1 MYPTISE
8 YLEAIKSAE
17 DNFEQLKHLRPVLED
32 DGSPIMTSGNFA
44 VVFKMKD
51 EQTGKLHAVKCFLR
65 EQEGR
70 AEAYRQIAEELE
82 FVSSTF
88 LTPIKY
94 LDKELF
100 VDTNAGD
107 EKEFPVLLMD
117 WVEGETLD
125 KYIRKRLDDQY
136 ELSLLAYQFSR
147 LAMWLMPQP
156 FAHGDLKPDNIL
168 VKSDGT
174 LVLVDYDGMYVP
186 AMKGQKARE
195 LGSPDFRHPSRTETD
210 FDEHIDD
217 FSLASI
223 LLSLKALSL
232 QSSLLEEYGAQDRLL
247 FSEKDYHNLSESK
260 VMDALK
266 PFMQD
271 AELASLY
278 SLFIL
283 AASQN
288 NLSGVSFRLFYL
300 NRPSVSSP
308 KKSMRVL
315 QINKKIVN
323 QSNQKIIKKELLASF
338 QGKKNVW
345 HILLSNGT
353 SSYLTQDWSFNYE
366 ASAKG
371 ACKLNTVEN
380 DKKHVLFLFNDRD
393 AEVGRYYIGEKL
405 RGLTPKQLTEIKH
418 ELCFFEAWNP
428 ETNKWV
434 PCVGKSKESVKKQKL
449 ENEYQRTE
457 VTKEDWEDAE
467 IDEYCVV
474 YNHKRLLSGVKLE
487 EYEIKYGTEVICDH
501 AFEEIFDS
509 AILKHITIPNSVKAI
524 GYSSFCGCA
533 LEEIEL
539 PDSLLYIGADAF
551 SECFNI
557 KTLHFPNSLVTIDNG
572 AFQSCTSLKEVYL
585 PASLKNIGRD
595 MMGYDIFYGCKSL
608 NHIFVPKGKRS
619 YFEELLPEWKDKLI
633 EQDEDKNLRTEV
645 TDEDL
650 ENAWTDVYG
659 VIYSADK
666 KRLLRTPNNL
676 KEYSILTGTKV
687 ICDKA
692 FNWCEDEDSYVLTY
706 NDTLESIMIPDTVVR
721 IGNHA
726 FRNCLVLDGIVM
738 PKSLRFIGNHAFSG
752 CKALSEVNLP
762 ESVMEIGDAA
772 FYGCESLTSI
782 NIPNSLTKLSDSVFS
797 ECAFSQISIPDTIKE
812 IDNYAFYLCKNLKS
826 ISVPTSVNKFG
837 VGLFGG
843 CSSLIEVELPN
854 TLDEL
859 GYEFFSGC
867 VSLSE
872 IAIPLSVEIIGDRA
886 FQHCHSITEIVIPD
900 KVSTIGAGAFGGC
913 SSLRSIVIPDG
924 VTLLGNSAF
933 EDCSSLQSVKISK
946 SVSIIGNLT
955 FSGCTALQSINIPNG
970 VTDIEDS
977 FWGCMNLSC
986 ISIPNSVTYIGDNI
1000 FMECYSLKEIRI
1012 PNGRKDKFEKMLPY
1026 YKDLLVEQYEE
1037 ENLSTEI
1044 TDEDLKNAWTDEYG
1058 VMYSA
1063 DRKRLLKAPVD
1074 LIKYS
1079 IPEGTKV
1086 ICNGYASGY
1095 DWGRRKIGAF
1105 NGCAVLT
1112 RVEIPNSV
1120 THIGYKAFYNCSNLT
1135 TLVLP
1140 DSMVSFGEQVFDGC
1154 FQLQKIIIPFG
1165 TKDKYH
1171 FWLAQFSHKFVEQI
1185 KGWTVKSTR
1194 HFNPEE
1200 IAAVCYADVI
1210 TTQYGL
1216 SARFSMKNGDKFGGY
1231 KFIPLSTLST
1241 LSSGDTI
1248 DMNTAKLITLCKD
1261 GEDDIVRVIEQ

>member
-1 MYPTISE
+1 MNYPSINE
-8 YLEAIKSAE
+8 YKEAILFAE
-17 DNFEQLKHLRPVLED
+17 DNFEQLKHLRPVLDEE
-32 DGSPIMTSGNFA
+32 GNPVMTGGNFA
-44 VVFKMKD
+44 EVFKMKD
-51 EQTGKLHAVKCFLR
+51 EQTGKIYAVKCFLR

-70 AEAYRQIAEELE
+70 AEAYRMIAEELE
-82 FVSSTF
+82 YVSSTF

-107 EKEFPVLLMD
+107 DTEFPVLLMD
-117 WVEGETLD
+117 WVEGDTLD
-125 KYIRKRLDDQY
+125 KYIRKHLDDQY

-323 QSNQKIIKKELLASF
+323 QSDKKIVKKELLSTF

-345 HILLSNGT
+345 HILLSDGT
-353 SSYLTQDWSFNYE
+353 SSYLTQEWSFDDE
-366 ASAKG
+366 ACAKG

-418 ELCFFEAWNP
+418 ELCVFESWNL
-428 ETNKWV
+428 ETKKWV
-434 PCVGKSKESVKKQKL
+434 PCVGKSKESIRKQKL
-449 ENEYQRTE
+449 ESEDQRIE
-457 VTKEDWEDAE
+457 VTDEELDAWAAAIEENLPHDNKRCWTLLEFAKAHGKMQVGEFQNKETGESFKS
-467 IDEYCVV
+467 C
-474 YNHKRLLSGVKLE
+474 
-487 EYEIKYGTEVICDH
+487 
-501 AFEEIFDS
+501 IFTNPQD
-509 AILKHITIPNSVKAI
+509 NSRV
-524 GYSSFCGCA
+524 FV
-533 LEEIEL
+533 
-539 PDSLLYIGADAF
+539 AF
-551 SECFNI
+551 SYKLGALRPKEIAAMKDELVVVQLESGNY
-557 KTLHFPNSLVTIDNG
+557 SL
-572 AFQSCTSLKEVYL
+572 
-585 PASLKNIGRD
+585 
-595 MMGYDIFYGCKSL
+595 CK
-608 NHIFVPKGKRS
+608 R
-619 YFEELLPEWKDKLI
+619 
-633 EQDEDKNLRTEV
+633 EQQQENLSTEV

-650 ENAWTDVYG
+650 SNAWTDAYG
-659 VIYSADK
+659 VIYSSDK
-666 KRLLRTPNNL
+666 KRLLKAPNNL

-692 FNWCEDEDSYVLTY
+692 FNWCEDENSYVLTY
-706 NDTLESIMIPDTVVR
+706 NDTLESIMIPDTVIR

-738 PKSLRFIGNHAFSG
+738 PKSLRNIGEHAFSG

-772 FYGCESLTSI
+772 FYGCEALTSI
-782 NIPNSLTKLSDSVFS
+782 NIPNSLSKLSDSVFS

-812 IDNYAFYLCKNLKS
+812 IDNYAFYLCKNLKR

-837 VGLFGG
+837 VGIFGG
-843 CSSLIEVELPN
+843 CSSLEQVDIPSSIK
-854 TLDEL
+854 EL
-859 GYEFFSGC
+859 GHDFFSGC
-867 VSLSE
+867 VSLSI
-872 IAIPLSVEIIGDRA
+872 IAIPQSVEFIGDRA

-900 KVSTIGAGAFGGC
+900 TVSTIGAGAFGGC

-955 FSGCTALQSINIPNG
+955 FSGCTALQSISIPNG

-977 FWGCMNLSC
+977 FWGCKNLSC
-986 ISIPNSVTYIGDNI
+986 ISIPNSVTYIGNNT

-1012 PNGRKDKFEKMLPY
+1012 PIGRKDKFEKLLPY
-1026 YKDLLVEQYEE
+1026 DKDKLVEQEE
-1037 ENLSTEI
+1037 RLSTNVCS
-1044 TDEDLKNAWTDEYG
+1044 TDFLNAWIDDFG
-1058 VMYSA
+1058 VKYSP
-1063 DRKRLLKAPVD
+1063 DRKRLIRSSKNLKE
-1074 LIKYS
+1074 YS
-1079 IPEGTKV
+1079 IIDGTTV
-1086 ICNGYASGY
+1086 ICDVAFSEVI
-1095 DWGRRKIGAF
+1095 RRSANSNYIG
-1105 NGCAVLT
+1105 LT
-1112 RVEIPNSV
+1112 TITIPNSV
-1120 THIGYKAFYNCSNLT
+1120 ITIGEYVFSGCQNL
-1135 TLVLP
+1135 
-1140 DSMVSFGEQVFDGC
+1140 VS
-1154 FQLQKIIIPFG
+1154 IYIPIG
-1165 TKDKYH
+1165 TKKRFEELLPEYKNK
-1171 FWLAQFSHKFVEQI
+1171 LVEQEM
-1185 KGWTVKSTR
+1185 GWIVKNTR
-1194 HFNPEE
+1194 LFDPEE
-1200 IAAVCYADVI
+1200 IAAVDRAEVVASL
-1210 TTQYGL
+1210 YGN
-1216 SARFSMKNGDKFGGY
+1216 SVCFFMNGGGQTY
-1231 KFIPLSTLST
+1231 IPLSKQSKLAV
-1241 LSSGDTI
+1241 GDTL
-1248 DMNTAKLITLCKD
+1248 DLKTAKLITLCRK
-1261 GEDDIVRVIEQ
+1261 GKDDICRVIE

>member
-1 MYPTISE
+1 MNYPLISE
-8 YLEAIKSAE
+8 YIASIKDAE
-17 DNFEQLKHLRPVLED
+17 YNFKELGTLRPVLGED
-32 DGSPIMTSGNFA
+32 GEPVMTGGNFA
-44 VVFKMKD
+44 EVFKMKD
-51 EQTGKLHAVKCFLR
+51 DQTGKLYAVKCFLR

-70 AEAYRQIAEELE
+70 AEAYRMIAEELE
-82 FVSSTF
+82 YVSSTF

-107 EKEFPVLLMD
+107 EQEFPVLLMD

-125 KYIRKRLDDQY
+125 KYIRKHLDNQY
-136 ELSLLAYQFSR
+136 VLSLLAYQFSR
-147 LAMWLMPQP
+147 LAMWLMPQS

-174 LVLVDYDGMYVP
+174 LVLIDYDGMYVP

-195 LGSPDFRHPSRTETD
+195 LGSTDFRHPSRTESD

-217 FSLASI
+217 FSLANI
-223 LLSLKALSL
+223 LLSLKAISL
-232 QSSLLEEYGAQDRLL
+232 QPSLLKDFGAQDRLL
-247 FSEKDYHNLSESK
+247 FSENDYRNLSESN

-266 PFMQD
+266 PLMQD

-300 NRPSVSSP
+300 KRPSLSSP
-308 KKSMRVL
+308 KKSLRVI

-323 QSNQKIIKKELLASF
+323 QSDNKIIKKELLASF
-338 QGKKNVW
+338 QGKENVW
-345 HILLSNGT
+345 HIVLSNGM
-353 SSYLTQDWSFNYE
+353 SSYLTQECSFADE
-366 ASAKG
+366 TFVKG

-393 AEVGRYYIGEKL
+393 AEVGRYYLGKKL
-405 RGLTPKQLTEIKH
+405 QGLTPKQLTEVKH
-418 ELCFFEAWNP
+418 ELCFFESWNP
-428 ETNKWV
+428 ETMKWV
-434 PCVGKSKESVKKQKL
+434 PCVGKSKDSVKKQKL
-449 ENEYQRTE
+449 KNEDQRTE
-457 VTKEDWEDAE
+457 ITDEELDAWAAAIE
-467 IDEYCVV
+467 ENMPHDNERCWP
-474 YNHKRLLSGVKLE
+474 LLEFAKAHGKMQVGEFMDKQTNKKFKSC
-487 EYEIKYGTEVICDH
+487 IFTNNAGTR
-501 AFEEIFDS
+501 IF
-509 AILKHITIPNSVKAI
+509 V
-524 GYSSFCGCA
+524 
-533 LEEIEL
+533 
-539 PDSLLYIGADAF
+539 AF
-551 SECFNI
+551 SAGLGELTPKEIAAQKDDLIVVKHESGNY
-557 KTLHFPNSLVTIDNG
+557 SLCRRE
-572 AFQSCTSLKEVYL
+572 QQ
-585 PASLKNIGRD
+585 
-595 MMGYDIFYGCKSL
+595 
-608 NHIFVPKGKRS
+608 
-619 YFEELLPEWKDKLI
+619 EE
-633 EQDEDKNLRTEV
+633 NLSTEV

-650 ENAWTDVYG
+650 ENAWTDAYG

-666 KRLLRTPNNL
+666 KRLLRAPSDL
-676 KEYSILTGTKV
+676 KEYSILSRTKV

-706 NDTLESIMIPDTVVR
+706 NDTLESIMIPDTVIR

-726 FRNCLVLDGIVM
+726 FRNCLILDGIVM
-738 PKSLRFIGNHAFSG
+738 PQSLRIIGEHAFSG
-752 CKALSEVNLP
+752 CKALSKVNLP
-762 ESVMEIGDAA
+762 ESVIEIGDAA
-772 FYGCESLTSI
+772 FCGCEALTSI
-782 NIPNSLTKLSDSVFS
+782 NIPNSLSKLSDSVFS

-1012 PNGRKDKFEKMLPY
+1012 PIGRKDKFEKMLPY
-1026 YKDLLVEQYEE
+1026 YKNLLVEQYEE

-1074 LIKYS
+1074 LMTYS

-1086 ICNGYASGY
+1086 ICNGYAPGY
-1095 DWGRRKIGAF
+1095 DWGRRKTGAF
-1105 NGCAVLT
+1105 NGCSVLT

-1261 GEDDIVRVIEQ
+1261 GEDDIVRVIE

>member
-1 MYPTISE
+1 MNYPSIKE
-8 YLEAIKSAE
+8 YKEAILFAE
-17 DNFEQLKHLRPVLED
+17 DNFEQLKNLRPVLED
-32 DGSPIMTSGNFA
+32 DGSPVMTSGNFA

-51 EQTGKLHAVKCFLR
+51 EQAGKLYAVKCFLR
-65 EQEGR
+65 EQKGR
-70 AEAYRQIAEELE
+70 SEAYRMIADELE
-82 FVSSTF
+82 YVSSTF

-107 EKEFPVLLMD
+107 ETEFPVLLMD

-125 KYIRKRLDDQY
+125 KYIRNHLDDQY

-223 LLSLKALSL
+223 LLSLKAISL
-232 QSSLLEEYGAQDRLL
+232 QPSLLEEYGAQDRLL
-247 FSEKDYHNLSESK
+247 FSANDYRNLSESE
-260 VMDALK
+260 ALNALR
-266 PFMQD
+266 PLMQD

-288 NLSGVSFRLFYL
+288 NLSGVSFRLFSL
-300 NRPSVSSP
+300 KRPIVSI
-308 KKSMRVL
+308 VL
-315 QINKKIVN
+315 SSDKNNVN
-323 QSNQKIIKKELLASF
+323 QSDNKIIKKELLASF
-338 QGKKNVW
+338 RGKKNVT
-345 HILLSNGT
+345 HIVASNG
-353 SSYLTQDWSFNYE
+353 SESYLTQERSFSDE
-366 ASAKG
+366 AYAKG

-380 DKKHVLFLFNDRD
+380 DTKHVLFLFNDRD
-393 AEVGRYYIGEKL
+393 AEVGRYYLGKKL
-405 RGLTPKQLTEIKH
+405 QGLTPKQLTEIKH
-418 ELCFFEAWNP
+418 ELCFFESWNP
-428 ETNKWV
+428 ETKTWV
-434 PCVGKSKESVKKQKL
+434 PCVGKVKE
-449 ENEYQRTE
+449 T
-457 VTKEDWEDAE
+457 
-467 IDEYCVV
+467 
-474 YNHKRLLSGVKLE
+474 
-487 EYEIKYGTEVICDH
+487 
-501 AFEEIFDS
+501 
-509 AILKHITIPNSVKAI
+509 
-524 GYSSFCGCA
+524 
-533 LEEIEL
+533 
-539 PDSLLYIGADAF
+539 
-551 SECFNI
+551 
-557 KTLHFPNSLVTIDNG
+557 
-572 AFQSCTSLKEVYL
+572 
-585 PASLKNIGRD
+585 
-595 MMGYDIFYGCKSL
+595 
-608 NHIFVPKGKRS
+608 
-619 YFEELLPEWKDKLI
+619 
-633 EQDEDKNLRTEV
+633 DEDKEYLDKYGKTKSEYLKENYNEVNTLTAVCLKKVFDFHHHYDYPELEVGKTYKVTHIGVFRSFTRIMLSGFGNKEYNSVCFEIFENGESINKKYTRDPRFEAPYLREKYHPGLLSNDSIEEENLSTKV
-645 TDEDL
+645 TDDDL
-650 ENAWTDVYG
+650 ANAWTDEYG

-666 KRLLRTPNNL
+666 KRLLRAPKDL
-676 KEYSILTGTKV
+676 KEYSILTRTKV

-692 FNWCEDEDSYVLTY
+692 FNWCEDDDSYVLTY
-706 NDTLESIMIPDTVVR
+706 NDTLESIMFPDTVVR

-738 PKSLRFIGNHAFSG
+738 PKSLRCIGNHAFSG
-752 CKALSEVNLP
+752 CKALSEVCLP
-762 ESVMEIGDAA
+762 ESVIEIGDAA

-812 IDNYAFYLCKNLKS
+812 IDNYAFYLCKNLKN
-826 ISVPTSVNKFG
+826 ISVPTSVNKIG

-843 CSSLIEVELPN
+843 CSSLIEVELPK

-867 VSLSE
+867 VSLSK
-872 IAIPLSVEIIGDRA
+872 IAIPLSVGIIGDRA
-886 FQHCHSITEIVIPD
+886 FQYCHSITEILIPD
-900 KVSTIGAGAFGGC
+900 KVSTIGVGAFGGC
-913 SSLRSIVIPDG
+913 SSLRSIVIPDN

-955 FSGCTALQSINIPNG
+955 FSGCIALQTITIPNG

-1000 FMECYSLKEIRI
+1000 FMECYSLKEIMI
-1012 PNGRKDKFEKMLPY
+1012 PVGRKDKFEKMLPY
-1026 YKDLLVEQYEE
+1026 YKNLLVEQYEE

-1063 DRKRLLKAPVD
+1063 DRKRLLKAPVH
-1074 LIKYS
+1074 LMKYS

-1086 ICNGYASGY
+1086 ICNGYAPGY
-1095 DWGRRKIGAF
+1095 DWGRRNKGAF
-1105 NGCAVLT
+1105 NGCAVLNII
-1112 RVEIPNSV
+1112 EIPNSV
-1120 THIGYKAFYNCSNLT
+1120 THIGYKAFNNCSNLT
-1135 TLVLP
+1135 TVVLP
-1140 DSMVSFGEQVFDGC
+1140 NSIVSFGEQVFDGC

-1261 GEDDIVRVIEQ
+1261 GKDDIVRVIE